1 VKPLLSQLR
10 SELTV
15 MIRNGE
21 QLLLFLIIPLGL
33 LTFFATV
40 DVLPT
45 GSTSAVDFL
54 VPGVITLAIMSTAMV
69 SLGIATGFERQ
80 YLVLKRLGST
90 PLGTSRLVTAKTIAV
105 AVIELIQIALI
116 ITVGIVLGWSPDTTA
131 WFSLA
136 LAVIIATFAF
146 AGLGLLLAGRLRAE
160 LNLAAQNGLYLVMLL
175 LGGIV
180 IDSDSLPSGLA
191 RVSEVLPATA
201 LAEMTRGAMVDEAP
215 FSRPSWW
222 VLIVWAVVTPLAA
235 IRFFRFEPDQR

>member
-1 VKPLLSQLR
+1 MKPLLSQLR

-21 QLLLFLIIPLGL
+21 QLLLVLIIPLGL

-90 PLGTSRLVTAKTIAV
+90 PLGPSRLVTAKTIAV
-105 AVIELIQIALI
+105 AMIELIQIALI
-116 ITVGIVLGWSPDTTA
+116 ITVGAVLGWSPDTTA
-131 WFSLA
+131 WLSLA

-146 AGLGLLLAGRLRAE
+146 AGIGLLLAGRLRAE
-160 LNLAAQNGLYLVMLL
+160 FNLAAQNGLYLVMLL
-175 LGGIV
+175 LGGII
-180 IDSDSLPSGLA
+180 IDSDSLPSGLT

-201 LAEMTRGAMVDEAP
+201 LAEMTRGAMVGEAP

-222 VLIVWAVVTPLAA
+222 VLIAWAVVTPLAA